1 MRSGGNARADT
12 GGARTSGDGGNR
24 ASRSGGGAART
35 SVNRDFSIASLN
47 TPTTR
52 STTKQRLDA
61 ADPSV
66 AAEFSSLDRNGV
78 DRGADRNGNY
88 DLDYDVDDHWH
99 PAAGNAVWT
108 RAAGFATVPIGSIVY
123 TLAPS
128 CTPTHVNTITY
139 YQCGSLWFQPQFAGT
154 TVTYVAIDD
163 PR

>member
-12 GGARTSGDGGNR
+12 GGARTSGDGGNH

-47 TPTTR
+47 TPPTR
-52 STTKQRLDA
+52 STTTQRLDSA
-61 ADPSV
+61 NLSGAG
-66 AAEFSSLDRNGV
+66 FSSV
-78 DRGADRNGNY
+78 DGSGANRVADRIGNY

-99 PAAGNAVWT
+99 PAAGAAVWA
-108 RAAGFATVPIGSIVY
+108 RAAGFTTVPIGSIAY
-123 TLAPS
+123 TLAPT

-139 YQCGSLWFQPQFAGT
+139 FQCGSVWFQPQFAGT
-154 TVTYVAIDD
+154 TVTYVAVDD